1 MIDKINQQ
9 NDYSSTRE
17 SPGHTPSPHFVLN
30 FKKDRFAWQTY
41 VKVSKNEFEKVIN
54 SKDAFWINFNM
65 NLATFW
71 VLGVKFL
78 KIRRKKCP
86 DRRLTDG
93 YGVLFI
99 IYLVFGLIWE
109 IGSVWL
115 ILISLFHANLLSLSK
130 FQWTEYFLNF
140 RWFGLIRPHPLMTLP
155 IIIKTSIQQTV

>member
-1 MIDKINQQ
+1 MIIVQQ
-9 NDYSSTRE
+9 GNHRV
-17 SPGHTPSPHFVLN
+17 TPPLHISYWILR
-30 FKKDRFAWQTY
+30 KT
-41 VKVSKNEFEKVIN
+41 VSHGKPMLKFPKNEFEKVIN

-86 DRRLTDG
+86 DRQLTDG

-140 RWFGLIRPHPLMTLP
+140 RWFGLIRPHPLMTHP